1 MRSFTIGK
9 QKREKNMDNTITFFY
24 TNNNTL
30 SYFICIGSIGSSP
43 SVTLNCVMPTLRHNA
58 HKDLCFLCKVDEVAL
73 FIETN
78 ETNKLEDAII
88 ATHIVEFAPHTS
100 KNIFSKRG
108 GAHKIEKYV
117 LRNCLDAVG
126 ITHFTAVSVA
136 DKTNL
141 HTFLALMEPHCDKT
155 KRNHIDIGRY
165 YPSPRKGEFCLFYVN
180 PTVDLPGVDDT
191 EKITNYPQFGPLG
204 CGHGGL
210 VRAHKDYGK
219 NLREPYSPTEK
230 NILKRDLY
238 VCLCTCCFIISVF
251 VLYYIFIALS

>member
-9 QKREKNMDNTITFFY
+9 QKREKNMNNTITFFY

-43 SVTLNCVMPTLRHNA
+43 SVTLNCVMPKLRHNA

-108 GAHKIEKYV
+108 GAHKE
-117 LRNCLDAVG
+117 
-126 ITHFTAVSVA
+126 
-136 DKTNL
+136 
-141 HTFLALMEPHCDKT
+141 
-155 KRNHIDIGRY
+155 
-165 YPSPRKGEFCLFYVN
+165 
-180 PTVDLPGVDDT
+180 DLIFII
-191 EKITNYPQFGPLG
+191 KITDTQLF
-204 CGHGGL
+204 
-210 VRAHKDYGK
+210 
-219 NLREPYSPTEK
+219 
-230 NILKRDLY
+230 
-238 VCLCTCCFIISVF
+238 
-251 VLYYIFIALS
+251 